1 VSEERNKDK
10 EERLKKELNE
20 WIDHRIADN
29 NAFIS
34 SPKKETLSLLFAL
47 LSLLAIFGSWILGIL
62 KQYYIYSLHLVFILW
77 TVVGIKELI
86 AKRGGTKE
94 LAHINLKEA
103 VYFSFINMRP
113 MIFSLGMLF
122 FLCIAVLLLVKD
134 LRWWLWILPLLWVF
148 VTLVYEKAVASA
160 ATMVEGDYK
169 IELNT
174 FRKKALAWIAIALII
189 GLIAALIYVFYK
201 TSLEIY
207 FMISEDPSG
216 LFGIILTLF
225 AILISYASLS
235 EYLSIKFTIA
245 DVTAQKNKLSL
256 LKMEIDKMN
265 VEELEGVKK
274 NLRKRPLPM
283 IEKFLFF
290 NYYGFMPTRYTFEVD
305 EKDEKSNRN

>member
-1 VSEERNKDK
+1 MSEERNKDE

-29 NAFIS
+29 NVFIS
-34 SPKKETLSLLFAL
+34 SPKKETLSLLFTL
-47 LSLLAIFGSWILGIL
+47 LSLLAICGSWILGIL

-86 AKRGGTKE
+86 AKRKGTKE
-94 LAHINLKEA
+94 LVHINLKEA
-103 VYFSFINMRP
+103 VYFAFSNMRA
-113 MIFSLGMLF
+113 MVFSLGVLF
-122 FLCIAVLLLVKD
+122 FLCIVVLSLVKD

-169 IELNT
+169 IQLNT

-189 GLIAALIYVFYK
+189 GLIAALVYVFYK

-245 DVTAQKNKLSL
+245 DVTVQKNKLSM

-265 VEELEGVKK
+265 VEELERVKK
-274 NLRKRPLPM
+274 NLRKWPLPM

>member
-1 VSEERNKDK
+1 MSEERNKDK

>member
-1 VSEERNKDK
+1 MSEERNKDK
-10 EERLKKELNE
+10 EERLKKELKE

-34 SPKKETLSLLFAL
+34 SPKKETLSLLFTL
-47 LSLLAIFGSWILGIL
+47 LSLLAICGSWILGIL

-77 TVVGIKELI
+77 TVVGIKESI
-86 AKRGGTKE
+86 AKRKGTKE
-94 LAHINLKEA
+94 LVHINLKEA
-103 VYFSFINMRP
+103 VYFAFSNMRA
-113 MIFSLGMLF
+113 MVFSLGVLF
-122 FLCIAVLLLVKD
+122 FLCIVVLSLVKD

-148 VTLVYEKAVASA
+148 VTLVYEKAVESA

-189 GLIAALIYVFYK
+189 GLIAALVYVFYK

-245 DVTAQKNKLSL
+245 DVTVRKNELSM

-274 NLRKRPLPM
+274 KLRKWPLPM
-283 IEKFLFF
+283 TEKFLFF

>member
-1 VSEERNKDK
+1 MSEERNKDK

-47 LSLLAIFGSWILGIL
+47 LSLLAICGSWILGIL

-174 FRKKALAWIAIALII
+174 FRKKALAGIAIVLII
-189 GLIAALIYVFYK
+189 GLIAALVYVFYK
-201 TSLEIY
+201 TPLEIY

-245 DVTAQKNKLSL
+245 DVTVQKNKLSM

-265 VEELEGVKK
+265 VEELERVKK
-274 NLRKRPLPM
+274 NLRKWPLPI

>member
-1 VSEERNKDK
+1 
-10 EERLKKELNE
+10 LNE